1 MRSQH
6 FIVCYNTYHSVFLCS
21 NVVSLSTPGCDLI
34 PRKYSIDSVVETSA
48 NLCPPHMQLI
58 VFQWTKIVL
67 SLCYQL
73 TNLHGRA
80 LLNYLKHRDQRTSM
94 FSSFWMFP
102 KNCCTL
108 RGWGTSLPSPY
119 TLPSFH
125 IPGAVHLDSV
135 IMWQSI
141 KFMYLYVQRAIF
153 TDNNSREVVLREY
166 NPQLRHSWLIQ
177 QLLLIF

>member
-1 MRSQH
+1 MYFFVPMWWVCQLLVVIWSPES
-6 FIVCYNTYHSVFLCS
+6 IV
-21 NVVSLSTPGCDLI
+21 LI
-34 PRKYSIDSVVETSA
+34 LWLKRLQIYA
-48 NLCPPHMQLI
+48 RPHMQLI

-94 FSSFWMFP
+94 FLSFWMYP

-119 TLPSFH
+119 NLPSFH

-141 KFMYLYVQRAIF
+141 KFRYLYVQRAIF
-153 TDNNSREVVLREY
+153 TDNHSREVVLREY